1 MCHQA
6 VRQNPSDQSPA
17 SGHAAAGP
25 ARGEAGP
32 DRPEDEA
39 DGNRD
44 GDVPGRTQSESAAAG
59 DPVEEPAPADGLGCG
74 DDGGGGGKAEPPEEA
89 NDGVHGLCFSS
100 TGDFVGFSG
109 PGPVPGPVPGRP
121 SGDFIHEAAPRP
133 SCSGAAFEG
142 PPHDVGARSEAA
154 GCPDGDGGHERTN
167 GLSSTH
173 PSGGENGETS
183 AITSPVESPGLFIR
197 VDDSQSRVENGA
209 FSHSRRQPPACPR

>member
-1 MCHQA
+1 MCHQT

-17 SGHAAAGP
+17 AGHAAAGP
-25 ARGEAGP
+25 ARGDAGP

-44 GDVPGRTQSESAAAG
+44 GDAPGRTQSEGPAAG

-74 DDGGGGGKAEPPEEA
+74 DDGGGKAEPPAEA

-109 PGPVPGPVPGRP
+109 PGPGPVPGRP

-133 SCSGAAFEG
+133 SSAGEAFEG
-142 PPHDVGARSEAA
+142 QPDDVGAQSEAA

-183 AITSPVESPGLFIR
+183 GITSPVESPELLIR

-209 FSHSRRQPPACPR
+209 LSHPRRLPPACPR